1 MSQGIHK
8 VAIILCDSAGHYNF
22 VVAKPPV
29 LKKKLQNGH
38 YTLVSEPF
46 FLGFLTNGW
55 IDLDF
60 FSLKPSSYYGK
71 S

>member
-46 FLGFLTNGW
+46 FRFS
-55 IDLDF
+55 DERLDRSRLF
-60 FSLKPSSYYGK
+60 
-71 S
+71 